1 MISPFPSQYFFP
13 EPPASSGFPP
23 LFLLSFSESRFRT
36 VGFFP
41 SQHTPLGSSLS
52 DGFNY
57 HLNADDSQIPS
68 PSLDLS
74 PFLQS
79 HISFCLQNI
88 STWVSHHLLKL
99 NMSET
104 ELIISPH
111 PPSFSPRFSNAV
123 NSTLFSDPNPQRSH
137 MGTGQSDTPSFRKA
151 DFSPHILVQLKTV
164 LTSITQNLRKR
175 F

>member
-1 MISPFPSQYFFP
+1 MASPRFP
-13 EPPASSGFPP
+13 A
-23 LFLLSFSESRFRT
+23 FLLPFSKAQCRAL
-36 VGFFP
+36 GFFP

-57 HLNADDSQIPS
+57 HLNADDSQISS

-111 PPSFSPRFSNAV
+111 PPWFSPCFSMAV
-123 NSTLFSDPNPQRSH
+123 NSTLSSGSNPWRS
-137 MGTGQSDTPSFRKA
+137 QASER
-151 DFSPHILVQLKTV
+151 
-164 LTSITQNLRKR
+164 
-175 F
+175 

>member
-1 MISPFPSQYFFP
+1 METSNFLIVLYSFFKFYKPFSRASISSLPSPGRPVFCGFLPTPLIISFLNLLPVAFPHFSSFPSVGLSPGCGLFP
-13 EPPASSGFPP
+13 HSA
-23 LFLLSFSESRFRT
+23 LLLEA
-36 VGFFP
+36 P
-41 SQHTPLGSSLS
+41 S

-57 HLNADDSQIPS
+57 HLNADHSQISS

-111 PPSFSPRFSNAV
+111 PPSFSPCFSRLSIA
-123 NSTLFSDPNPQRSH
+123 
-137 MGTGQSDTPSFRKA
+137 PS
-151 DFSPHILVQLKTV
+151 P
-164 LTSITQNLRKR
+164 
-175 F
+175 